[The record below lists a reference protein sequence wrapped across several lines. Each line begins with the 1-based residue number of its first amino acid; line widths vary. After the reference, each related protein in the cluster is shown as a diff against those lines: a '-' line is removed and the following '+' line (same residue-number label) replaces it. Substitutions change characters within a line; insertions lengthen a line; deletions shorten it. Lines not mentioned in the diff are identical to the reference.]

1 VFAYETMVWQCSVE
15 NHMKPCFKALF
26 RMIATVGGI
35 CDSLWRKIIILNL
48 TATLINILDSCD
60 SGCDDLLGAIL

>member
-1 VFAYETMVWQCSVE
+1 
-15 NHMKPCFKALF
+15 
-26 RMIATVGGI
+26 MIATVGGI